1 MAQAT
6 VEKLRV
12 TLNRSFELARKW
24 NIPGSEINPV
34 KGVARVKFSNARER
48 FLTPKEA
55 AKLQAAVAAS
65 DNKQLANIMNLLLLT
80 GARQRELLDAKWEHV
95 DLDRRAWLI
104 PTSKTGTH
112 RYVPLSTAAIAV
124 IELRKLALACGP
136 RASAHDK
143 GIVLIQACIEAGYNK
158 GGQIVGALVRA
169 GFDAV
174 HTRILLKKLCGETP
188 DKYHWRRDE
197 NGVYHVHA

>member
-124 IELRKLALACGP
+124 IEGLPKYKDCPWLLPNPKTKKPFVSIKRARTLFALP
-136 RASAHDK
+136 MS
-143 GIVLIQACIEAGYNK
+143 
-158 GGQIVGALVRA
+158 
-169 GFDAV
+169 
-174 HTRILLKKLCGETP
+174 
-188 DKYHWRRDE
+188 
-197 NGVYHVHA
+197 